1 MAIYK
6 IFTEF
11 SASISQVK
19 ENPNKVLEEAGGAPV
34 VVLANNRPR
43 YYMVPPELYEKMIDA
58 LVAQSSVIKPGDH
71 VEGKFRPSPTRLQ
84 EIAESCAQYIT
95 SSKPAKAEDFQEK
108 WGHLSVQRLDQRYRI
123 MKSLA

>member
-1 MAIYK
+1 MLVQK

-58 LVAQSSVIKPGDH
+58 LVAQSSAIKLSNQL
-71 VEGKFRPSPTRLQ
+71 EGQFNPSPTRLR
-84 EIAESCAQYIT
+84 EIAENCAQYIAST
-95 SSKPAKAEDFQEK
+95 KAINPEDFQDK
-108 WGHLSVQRLDQRYRI
+108 
-123 MKSLA
+123 